1 MFMNPFNMVH
11 RWKRLI
17 RYLVL
22 VLPTLGVTSLAA
34 AQDRFIDGFP
44 DVPYM
49 DTISHIEGS
58 PMVFDT
64 AGGTVAEATIVFSV
78 AASQVLRDYQVALDG
93 LSWECAPKTNV
104 LECERDANVVTFTA
118 LEAQAKG
125 SRFILRLEPKQ

>member
-1 MFMNPFNMVH
+1 MFMNPFTVALS
-11 RWKRLI
+11 WKRLI
-17 RYLVL
+17 RHLAL
-22 VLPTLGVTSLAA
+22 AMATLGVTPLVV

-78 AASQVLRDYQVALDG
+78 GADKVMRDYQIALDG
-93 LSWECAPKTNV
+93 LSWECTSTATV
-104 LECERDANVVTFTA
+104 LECERDANIVTFTA
-118 LEAQAKG
+118 LEARPESA
-125 SRFILRLEPKQ
+125 RFILRLEPKQ